1 MDSQPNRNIQGLM
14 LHGAVGTL
22 AATLSS
28 VFSAVFLIHVGLAS
42 VQIFLAFAAI
52 LALQFIIRP
61 VVLIAAPAMGLRR
74 ALVLGTVLSSLSC
87 PLLALVDGVGI
98 ALALFIAVSALA
110 KCSTV
115 PATTSSFPRLAT
127 PSAGGD
133 RLD

>member
-1 MDSQPNRNIQGLM
+1 M

-52 LALQFIIRP
+52 LALRFIIRP